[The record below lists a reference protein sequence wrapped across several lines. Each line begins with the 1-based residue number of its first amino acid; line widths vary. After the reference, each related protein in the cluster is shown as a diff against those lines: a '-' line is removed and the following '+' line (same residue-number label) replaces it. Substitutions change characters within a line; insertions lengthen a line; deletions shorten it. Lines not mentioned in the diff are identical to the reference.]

1 MLFGRRVEGWGRR
14 LMDLSDFPLG
24 ELLLGQIQ
32 AHIYYLT
39 RDILGR
45 SSATC
50 IQRYSALK
58 CFDTISQLSH
68 H

>member
-1 MLFGRRVEGWGRR
+1 MNL
-14 LMDLSDFPLG
+14 LDFPLG
-24 ELLLGQIQ
+24 ELLGQIQ
-32 AHIYYLT
+32 AFIYYLT

-58 CFDTISQLSH
+58 CFDTIS
-68 H
+68 